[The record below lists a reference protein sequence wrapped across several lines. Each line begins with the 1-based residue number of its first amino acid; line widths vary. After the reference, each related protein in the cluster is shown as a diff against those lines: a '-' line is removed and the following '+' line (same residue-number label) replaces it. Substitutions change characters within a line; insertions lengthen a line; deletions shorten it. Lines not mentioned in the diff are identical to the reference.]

1 RGRCAA
7 ARSASNRGSNRPATR
22 NAGPGRPGARMK
34 FIDEARIEVAGGD
47 GGAGAVSFRREK
59 FVPRGG
65 PDGGDGGRGG
75 SVWAVADRNINTLVD
90 YRYQRKF
97 LAKNGE
103 RGRGA
108 DQYGAAADDIR
119 LRVPVGTQ
127 VFDED
132 SGEMIADLVE
142 HGEVALLAR

>member
-1 RGRCAA
+1 
-7 ARSASNRGSNRPATR
+7 
-22 NAGPGRPGARMK
+22 
-34 FIDEARIEVAGGD
+34 
-47 GGAGAVSFRREK
+47 
-59 FVPRGG
+59 
-65 PDGGDGGRGG
+65 GGDGGRGG
-75 SVWAVADRNINTLVD
+75 SVWAMADRNINTLVD

-97 LAKNGE
+97 FAKNGE

-142 HGEVALLAR
+142 HDQAALLARGGEGGLGNLRFKSSTNRAPRQSTPGKEGEHRNLRLELK